1 VTAAEEFFNAEVEGL
16 LRPGEKV
23 LHATYLARNNFVFL
37 LANGHFAAITD
48 QRLILIDARARG
60 RRARRENRGVRSIE
74 RADIQSASLWM
85 ASIIL
90 RLKDGSSVG
99 LGGKYSSCKNVGGQE
114 EFTQFWRDHFVDRDA
129 EARRNRMTRILMVAT
144 MAVGLLVV
152 IPLTLVYAMRH
163 PATTTTVDI
172 DCQPL
177 GGGVGAACTA
187 RRTAGSEALRACW
200 TTQWTCANGRF
211 LKTRTC
217 TEVTSDRP
225 VHVEI
230 PPEKLTDYRRCVV
243 PTRIDVQKVELD
255 DL

>member
-1 VTAAEEFFNAEVEGL
+1 VTATEDFFNAEVEGR

-85 ASIIL
+85 ASIVL

-114 EFTQFWRDHFVDRDA
+114 EFTQFWRDHYVDREA
-129 EARRNRMTRILMVAT
+129 EARRNRVTRIALVAT
-144 MAVGLLVV
+144 MAVGVLVIV
-152 IPLTLVYAMRH
+152 PVTLIYSSDL
-163 PATTTTVDI
+163 ATSTGVDV
-172 DCQPL
+172 DCKPL
-177 GGGVGAACTA
+177 GGGIGAACEVH
-187 RRTAGSEALRACW
+187 RTSGSESLRACW
-200 TTQWTCANGRF
+200 TTQFHCANGRF
-211 LKTRTC
+211 LKTRSC
-217 TEVTSDRP
+217 TDVTSDRR

-230 PPEKLTDYRRCVV
+230 PPEKLTDYRRCKP
-243 PTRIDVQKVELD
+243 PTEIDVQKVELD